1 MSVICLGVVH
11 AACCGSFPSDEK
23 IRVEAHK
30 IASPDGIP
38 SLHPSVVGNGEAYEP
53 PTGTAGVAFVR
64 MNTVLLKLFE
74 PFATS
79 FFQCLVSSGVIPG
92 VVWDIHLY
100 TLPS

>member
-1 MSVICLGVVH
+1 MPFAGV
-11 AACCGSFPSDEK
+11 PSRPDEK
-23 IRVEAHK
+23 IRVEAHS

-53 PTGTAGVAFVR
+53 PTGVSGVAFVR

-74 PFATS
+74 PFDTNG
-79 FFQCLVSSGVIPG
+79 FQNLVFVGSVPG

>member
-1 MSVICLGVVH
+1 M
-11 AACCGSFPSDEK
+11 
-23 IRVEAHK
+23 EAHR

-79 FFQCLVSSGVIPG
+79 LFQYPRVIGEIPG